1 MEKIKTDCELEIL
14 KPKFLTGRDHDIG
27 LKSLKRSHLAFQVN
41 KISTEIFHELDI

>member
-27 LKSLKRSHLAFQVN
+27 LKNLFSDPTWLSSKQN
-41 KISTEIFHELDI
+41 FH